1 MSRLDSN
8 FFTRHPVDC
17 ARDLIGTEFVRGR
30 CSGIVVE
37 TEAYAA
43 IGDEAA
49 HTHFRKTARDFVA
62 TKKAGAAY
70 VYLNYGMYWLTNVLL
85 KGEMDGFV
93 LIRALEPKN
102 GISLMKKRRL
112 REKLRDL
119 CSGPGKLTIAM
130 DIDQRHHGKDYVS
143 ARAPFY
149 FLPRQSEPIEIDTC
163 KRIGISKSVEL
174 PWRFL
179 LKDSLHVSKPKQAT
193 MHTSPASE

>member
-1 MSRLDSN
+1 MSRIDAN

-17 ARDLIGTEFVRGR
+17 ARDLIGMEFVRGK

-49 HTHFRKTARDFVA
+49 HTHFRKTAREFVA

-85 KGEMDGFV
+85 KGEVDGFV
-93 LIRALEPKN
+93 LIRALEPKS
-102 GISLMKKRRL
+102 GIELMKKRRQQ
-112 REKLRDL
+112 EHIRDL

-130 DIDQRHHGKDYVS
+130 DIDRRHHGKDYVS

-149 FLPRQSEPIEIDTC
+149 FLPRPDAGDVEIDTC
-163 KRIGISKSVEL
+163 RRIGISRSVEL

-179 LKDSLHVSKPKQAT
+179 LKGSPFVSKAKAQD
-193 MHTSPASE
+193 